1 MEAAMNHRR
10 LDQFGACSTR
20 QRTRAQAGFSLLE
33 VLFAGS
39 ILTIG
44 LLALVGLFATA
55 LAATQ
60 NSQTDTIARE
70 RAQQTLESIYTARQT
85 SQLTF
90 ADINNTTTVPP
101 GQFLAG
107 MRPLSDPGPDGL
119 DDTIDDI
126 TPPAPYVL
134 PGPDGILGGG
144 GAADDQTISLRNFQR
159 QVQIT
164 NVPNA
169 DGTPNPN
176 LKQIVVTVQYP
187 SANGTMRPYT
197 VQALVSSFR

>member
-1 MEAAMNHRR
+1 MDATMNHTR
-10 LDQFGACSTR
+10 LKQSRGCRAAQSK
-20 QRTRAQAGFSLLE
+20 QAQAGFSLLE
-33 VLFAGS
+33 VLFAGA

-60 NSQTDTIARE
+60 SSQADTIARE
-70 RAQQTLESIYTARQT
+70 RAMQTLESIYTARQT

-126 TPPAPYVL
+126 TPPAPYKL
-134 PGPDGILGGG
+134 PGPDGILGT
-144 GAADDQTISLRNFQR
+144 ADDQTVSLASFQR
-159 QVQIT
+159 QVLIT
-164 NVPNA
+164 NVPNP

-187 SANGTMRPYT
+187 AANGTVRPYT

>member
-1 MEAAMNHRR
+1 MEAAMNHSR
-10 LDQFGACSTR
+10 LDQLGACSSL
-20 QRTRAQAGFSLLE
+20 QRNRAQAGFSLLE
-33 VLFAGS
+33 VLFAGA

-44 LLALVGLFATA
+44 LLALVGLFGTA

-70 RAQQTLESIYTARQT
+70 RAMQTLESIYTARQT

-90 ADINNTTTVPP
+90 ADINNNTAVPP
-101 GQFLAG
+101 GQFLSG

-126 TPPAPYVL
+126 TPPAPFVL
-134 PGPDGILGGG
+134 PGPDGLLGTS
-144 GAADDQTISLRNFQR
+144 DDQTISLKNFQR

-187 SANGTMRPYT
+187 GANGIIRPYS
-197 VQALVSSFR
+197 VQALISSFR

>member
-1 MEAAMNHRR
+1 MDATMNHTR
-10 LDQFGACSTR
+10 LKQARGCRAAQSKP
-20 QRTRAQAGFSLLE
+20 AQAGFSLLE
-33 VLFAGS
+33 VLFAGA

-60 NSQTDTIARE
+60 DSQSDTIARE
-70 RAQQTLESIYTARQT
+70 RAMQTLESIYTARQT

-126 TPPAPYVL
+126 TPPAPYKL
-134 PGPDGILGGG
+134 PGPDGVLHGT
-144 GAADDQTISLRNFQR
+144 AADLTVSLQKFQR
-159 QVQIT
+159 QVLIT

-187 SANGTMRPYT
+187 APNGTLRPYS